1 MDFRKHLKHPW
12 ARQNTHVPWNPLG
25 ENVTGK
31 CGDRTWERKTKVL
44 QLARSLEIPTA
55 FEHIYTHFALG
66 KLYAAGSSMQK
77 TTCRWPSPRIPPA
90 AAGAESHLEA
100 EPPGSART
108 PRRLPPTQPTPWL
121 RAGRSLLALPGRS
134 LSSVL
139 NLLEAARNL
148 VLETGPHK
156 SGDSAESPT
165 HFAKNKNRG

>member
-100 EPPGSART
+100 LGPLGVCLLRSRRHGYEQAAACWRFPAGLSAPSLT
-108 PRRLPPTQPTPWL
+108 CWKL
-121 RAGRSLLALPGRS
+121 RGI
-134 LSSVL
+134 
-139 NLLEAARNL
+139 
-148 VLETGPHK
+148 
-156 SGDSAESPT
+156 
-165 HFAKNKNRG
+165 